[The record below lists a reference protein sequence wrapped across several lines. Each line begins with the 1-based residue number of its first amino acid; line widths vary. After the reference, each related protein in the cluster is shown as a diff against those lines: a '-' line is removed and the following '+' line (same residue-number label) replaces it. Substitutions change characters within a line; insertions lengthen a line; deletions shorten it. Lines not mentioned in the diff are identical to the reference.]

1 MKNLFCSGVFLKGS
15 AVAVGLWKPKKSFL
29 LVAMVFVFLLE
40 LFLVLKIFYHTFVCR
55 SSDANRDSWF
65 CGNSPSNSSSLRS
78 SLPMGALQ
86 GIDKRHVLG
95 VVIHFSIF
103 MSNVAFFWCM
113 WKLEKRSKGC
123 VKMDDKRS
131 NGCVK
136 MDDKRS
142 DGCVTMDDAYKNAKR
157 SNWVTLNCS
166 MFTFGILLL
175 IQLVWVNLSFEF
187 SLAYRVVVSLTVIPV
202 WVTLTISWL
211 FALITNRMKDCV
223 LECQEKI
230 EEATNCSIDDIIR
243 IHKGLCKKLSST
255 SEDLKIWFVVHWFLL
270 AILVVIFVAEIVSL
284 FKYASDWFLSY
295 EFSIVLWTIIS
306 LYVFVYPNYCASSV
320 TARCNK
326 MLKDLNMKTDNEWKS
341 KTEYSQTQTGHP
353 QTQTEHPQTQGEH
366 LQTETEHPQTETE
379 HPLSDRS
386 QLTFFLQYA
395 QFTNCG
401 YHVGD
406 ITFGSS
412 LAWFSTLLAVS
423 GLAVKLF

>member
-1 MKNLFCSGVFLKGS
+1 
-15 AVAVGLWKPKKSFL
+15 
-29 LVAMVFVFLLE
+29 
-40 LFLVLKIFYHTFVCR
+40 
-55 SSDANRDSWF
+55 
-65 CGNSPSNSSSLRS
+65 
-78 SLPMGALQ
+78 
-86 GIDKRHVLG
+86 
-95 VVIHFSIF
+95 
-103 MSNVAFFWCM
+103 
-113 WKLEKRSKGC
+113 
-123 VKMDDKRS
+123 
-131 NGCVK
+131 
-136 MDDKRS
+136 
-142 DGCVTMDDAYKNAKR
+142 
-157 SNWVTLNCS
+157 
-166 MFTFGILLL
+166 
-175 IQLVWVNLSFEF
+175 
-187 SLAYRVVVSLTVIPV
+187 
-202 WVTLTISWL
+202 
-211 FALITNRMKDCV
+211 MKDCV

-306 LYVFVYPNYCASSV
+306 LYVFVYPNYCASCV

-326 MLKDLNMKTDNEWKS
+326 MLKDLNMITDDEW
-341 KTEYSQTQTGHP
+341 QIR
-353 QTQTEHPQTQGEH
+353 
-366 LQTETEHPQTETE
+366 
-379 HPLSDRS
+379 HPLCNRS